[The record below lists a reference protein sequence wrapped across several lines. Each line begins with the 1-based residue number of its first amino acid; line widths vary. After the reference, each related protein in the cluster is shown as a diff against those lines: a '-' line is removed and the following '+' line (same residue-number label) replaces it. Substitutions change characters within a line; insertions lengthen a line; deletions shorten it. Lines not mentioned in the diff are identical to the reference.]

1 MSKRLEGKV
10 AIVTGSGQGIGK
22 AIAIALAK
30 EGARVVTNNRR
41 PGSTGG
47 DAGTVV
53 KEIEAMGGEG
63 MPFFGSI
70 SDFDDAE
77 VIVKLA
83 MEKFGRL
90 DILVNNAG
98 ADAPR
103 MVWNMSEEEWDR
115 CVDSFLKGSFNCT
128 RFATP
133 LMREQK
139 WGRIINTTSTA
150 WLGTVG
156 HCNYGAA
163 KAGIVGLTRAVAREV
178 GRYGVTCNAYAPT
191 AATRFTLSDDIVAG
205 FKKRYEAGL
214 MTKKRYEE
222 LTNPPKPETVG
233 HCNYGAAKAGIVGL
247 TRAVA
252 REVGRYG
259 VTCNAYAPT
268 AATRFTLSDDIVA
281 GFKKRFEAG
290 LMTKKRFE
298 ELTNPPKP
306 ETVGPFIVYLCTDE
320 AADIN
325 GQVFD
330 VTGGDIAIYSEP
342 VKKKSIVKETGMWT
356 VEELIEQ
363 VPKVLLEGY
372 KNPAPPQPDK

>member
-1 MSKRLEGKV
+1 MGQRLKDRV
-10 AIVTGSGQGIGK
+10 AIVTGSSQGIGK
-22 AIAIALAK
+22 AIAVALAG
-30 EGARVVTNNRR
+30 EGAKVVTNNRR
-41 PGSTGG
+41 PGAEGG
-47 DAGTVV
+47 DAETVAQ
-53 KEIEAMGGEG
+53 EIKAMGGEAV
-63 MPFFGSI
+63 PFYGSV
-70 SDFDDAE
+70 SDFAVAE
-77 VIVKLA
+77 KIVKTA
-83 MEKFGRL
+83 VDSFGRI
-90 DILVNNAG
+90 DIVVNNAG

-115 CVDSFLKGSFNCT
+115 SVDSFLKGSFNCI
-128 RFATP
+128 RFAAG

-163 KAGIVGLTRAVAREV
+163 KAGLVGLTRAVAREL

-214 MTKKRYEE
+214 MT
-222 LTNPPKPETVG
+222 
-233 HCNYGAAKAGIVGL
+233 
-247 TRAVA
+247 
-252 REVGRYG
+252 RE
-259 VTCNAYAPT
+259 
-268 AATRFTLSDDIVA
+268 
-281 GFKKRFEAG
+281 
-290 LMTKKRFE
+290 RFE

-306 ETVGPFIVYLCTDE
+306 ETVGPFIVYLCTEE
-320 AADIN
+320 AANIN

-342 VKKKSIVKETGMWT
+342 VKKKTITKKQGLWT

-372 KNPAPPQPDK
+372 KNPAPPQKD